1 MGSDGQ
7 FMRAHGLHASSRGD
21 MLKTYYTKQGIGE
34 DYTVFRSKGFSPE
47 WGVTRQP
54 ISLEGLPPIL
64 RTMLVS
70 DGTVTKLLEAYYW
83 EAISVR
89 TLSQKRIIAEAEL
102 DWLDVRVGDEVIG
115 RRVDLRGSGE
125 NIYAKAFS
133 IIRSSLIPAALLVHL
148 LAGRLGIGEL
158 LRSCGLETF
167 RELLEI
173 GNTTAENELDAGD
186 AERGAV
192 YRTYRIT
199 LSGKP
204 AILVTE
210 HFVLAAF
217 TH

>member
-1 MGSDGQ
+1 
-7 FMRAHGLHASSRGD
+7 
-21 MLKTYYTKQGIGE
+21 MLKTYYGKHGVGE
-34 DYTVFRSKGFSPE
+34 DYTVFRSKGFAPE
-47 WGVTRQP
+47 WGVARQP
-54 ISLEGLPPIL
+54 VSLEGLPPIL

-89 TLSQKRIIAEAEL
+89 TLSQKRVIAEAEL
-102 DWLDVRVGDEVIG
+102 DWLGVQVGDEVIG
-115 RRVDLRGSGE
+115 RRVDLQGSGE
-125 NIYAKAFS
+125 KIYAKAFS
-133 IIRSSLIPAALLVHL
+133 IIRSSLIPAALLVQL

-173 GNTTAENELDAGD
+173 GSTTADNELDAGD
-186 AERGAV
+186 AARGAV

-199 LSGKP
+199 LSGEP

-210 HFVLAAF
+210 HFMLATF
-217 TH
+217 VH

>member
-1 MGSDGQ
+1 
-7 FMRAHGLHASSRGD
+7 
-21 MLKTYYTKQGIGE
+21 MLKAYYGKHGIGE
-34 DYTVFRSKGFSPE
+34 DYAVFRSKGFAPE
-47 WGVTRQP
+47 WGVPRQP
-54 ISLEGLPPIL
+54 VSLESLPPIL

-89 TLSQKRIIAEAEL
+89 TLSQRRVTAEAEL

-125 NIYAKAFS
+125 KIYAKAFS
-133 IIRSSLIPAALLVHL
+133 IIRSSLIPAALLVQL

-158 LRSCGLETF
+158 LRSCALETF

-173 GNTTAENELDAGD
+173 GSTTADNELDAGD
-186 AERGAV
+186 AARGAV

-210 HFVLAAF
+210 HFMLATFA
-217 TH
+217 H

>member
-1 MGSDGQ
+1 MPIEGTLCPGRDNAPWLATADRPTAQAPGA
-7 FMRAHGLHASSRGD
+7 R
-21 MLKTYYTKQGIGE
+21 KT
-34 DYTVFRSKGFSPE
+34 
-47 WGVTRQP
+47 
-54 ISLEGLPPIL
+54 
-64 RTMLVS
+64 

-83 EAISVR
+83 EPIAIR
-89 TLSQKRIIAEAEL
+89 TVSQGNVVAEAGV

-115 RRVDLRGSGE
+115 RRVELRGSGE
-125 NIYAKAFS
+125 RVYAKAFS
-133 IIRSSLIPAALLVHL
+133 LIRSSLIPPALLAQL

-173 GNTTAENELDAGD
+173 GSTTRDNELDVGD

-204 AILVTE
+204 AILITE
-210 HFVLAAF
+210 HFLLETF
-217 TH
+217 GR